1 MPRPLIQRS
10 TEELAA
16 LFDEWRNDQV
26 NLRVLIDE
34 LRHRDRPR
42 AVKLREQVEQ
52 VLRGDPADH
61 ADDKHDS
68 KQGELLLSENR
79 GTTKKTEKKKATDEE
94 PPAPQPKTT
103 ARAQQPRGDPEPYS
117 KFTLIQPLG
126 VSGRPTPYM
135 PEMLNDIRLDVSPG
149 DPLVKI
155 YRVALAELIRE
166 MKRRKI
172 GHRQFILEDGE
183 LVSTEGSGFSY
194 QFEFSEDAN
203 LFEGAQIELGIG
215 GRTVSGNL
223 TAILQGRIVIT
234 LSEDYGSNIGACI
247 LRIDNTALIQ
257 ALHDR
262 LQKIEN
268 GEVTMFRA
276 DFAAMVIKNE
286 GDARPPAPLPKRKCD
301 TLNDEKQRFIRVAL
315 ANEISWLW
323 GPPGTG
329 KTRTLTV
336 LTRLLY
342 DDGKRIL
349 ICSNTNQAV
358 DQVLLQLCREIR
370 QAGDAALDEGRV
382 VRLGRIE
389 HDDLRREF
397 EDTITIEGIVARK
410 SEELQRRKTQIE
422 TELLRLGDEIA
433 GAEAILRRFVE
444 LDGAEAALA
453 SAHAELSHAES
464 KFNQCAIAA
473 RNTAA
478 LRASF
483 QEELATW
490 SGAGAL
496 RRILLRSEANIR
508 RDLANTETQMTRLDG
523 EQRKTTELV
532 EAHRSAIAQAERTA
546 RDARHAVAG
555 QNRSELQRRVA
566 ECDTK
571 RQPLRDELARIAAEL
586 EQIREAVLKEA
597 RIVGAT
603 VTRTYLRPAEFAAF
617 DTVII
622 DEASMILLPAVF
634 HAAGLAT
641 ERVVVAGD
649 FRQLPPIV
657 QTEQKALHEILAH
670 DVFHESGIAKEA
682 ENGDPPRFAKLMT
695 QFRMDDA
702 ICRPISAAFYMGAL
716 KTSGDRVASPLSL
729 PEPFGQRLT
738 IIDTSRVWP
747 FSTRN
752 LFQSRFNLMHAL
764 AIRNL
769 VLHLRDAGC
778 IKDEKGQGAL
788 GLCSPYAAQAKLLRE
803 VLKSHG
809 LEKDVLARTVH
820 GFQGDERTVL
830 VLDLVDSIGERNV
843 GLFLQAN
850 QLEDTGA
857 KLQNVALSRAK
868 EAIVV
873 VANLTFLDAKLPG
886 DAILRGLLHDLQRA
900 GRIVDVRDVL
910 ALRPVLYDLRRFG
923 PQPDIDPEA
932 LRTGLFGGRD
942 FARLARLD
950 MEEAKESIVI
960 FSGFI
965 TPDRT
970 AAMGDLLRHRIAE
983 GVRVR
988 CVTRPPR
995 FNGTIAEELGR
1006 SALEALEALGAIVD
1020 LRSEIHEKVVLVDGR
1035 VAWFGSL
1042 NPLSHTARTSEL
1054 MARVEDPALVQHLVG
1069 LLSIR
1074 RRPAGGSDADSIVA
1088 ENPRCEKCGGW
1099 SVFFRR
1105 GRFGPFFAC
1114 ENSECHWSQSL
1125 DAPSH
1130 SSHQTGKQRETEADD
1145 EEKLKQKCPKCGSA
1159 VKKRNGRFGAFY
1171 SCSRYPKCDGKLDD
1185 KSRSK
1190 KKNG

>member
-1 MPRPLIQRS
+1 MPRPLIQRT
-10 TEELAA
+10 TEELSA
-16 LFDEWRNDQV
+16 LFDEWRNDHA
-26 NLRVLIDE
+26 NLRVLFDE
-34 LRHRDRPR
+34 LQHRDRPR
-42 AVKLREQVEQ
+42 AVKLREQVERA
-52 VLRGDPADH
+52 LRGDHTVH
-61 ADDKHDS
+61 ADNKNES
-68 KQGELLLSENR
+68 KQGELPLSGNS
-79 GTTKKTEKKKATDEE
+79 GSTKQSEKKKAKGEE
-94 PPAPQPKTT
+94 PPAPQPKTP
-103 ARAQQPRGDPEPYS
+103 ARAQLTRDDPEPYS

-126 VSGRPTPYM
+126 VSGRPTPYR
-135 PEMLNDIRLDVSPG
+135 PELLNDIRLDVSPG

-194 QFEFSEDAN
+194 QFEFAEDAN
-203 LFEGAQIELGIG
+203 LFEGAQIELVIG
-215 GRTVSGNL
+215 GRAVSGSL
-223 TAILQGRIVIT
+223 TGILQGRIVVT
-234 LSEDYGSNIGACI
+234 LSENYGSHIGACV

-268 GEVTMFRA
+268 GEVTTFRA
-276 DFAAMVIKNE
+276 DFATMLIKNE

-301 TLNDEKQRFIRVAL
+301 DLNEEKQRFIRVAL

-358 DQVLLQLCREIR
+358 DQVLLQLCKEMRK
-370 QAGDAALDEGRV
+370 AGDAALDEGRV

-397 EDTITIEGIVARK
+397 EDTITIDGIVARK
-410 SEELQRRKTQIE
+410 SEELHRRKTQIE
-422 TELLRLGDEIA
+422 TELLRLGSEIA
-433 GAEAILRRFVE
+433 GAESILRRFAE
-444 LDGAEAALA
+444 LDGAEATLV
-453 SAHAELSHAES
+453 SARAELSLAES
-464 KFNQCAIAA
+464 KFSESATAA
-473 RNTAA
+473 R
-478 LRASF
+478 ASLHA
-483 QEELATW
+483 ELATW
-490 SGAGAL
+490 NAAGAL

-508 RDLANTETQMTRLDG
+508 RDLANAETQMTRLNG
-523 EQRKTTELV
+523 EQHKAAGVV
-532 EAHRSAIAQAERTA
+532 EARRNASAQAETVV
-546 RDARHAVAG
+546 RDVRHAVAG
-555 QNRSELQRRVA
+555 QNRGELQRRVA
-566 ECDTK
+566 ECDKK

-603 VTRTYLRPAEFAAF
+603 VTRTYLRPTEFAAF

-682 ENGDPPRFAKLMT
+682 ENGNPPRFAKLMT

-702 ICRPISAAFYMGAL
+702 ICRPISAAFYGGEL
-716 KTSGDRVASPLSL
+716 KTAPTEERNISPLSL
-729 PEPFGQRLT
+729 PEPFNQHLT
-738 IIDTSRVWP
+738 IVDTSRVWP

-764 AIRNL
+764 AIRNV
-769 VLHLRDAGC
+769 VLHFRDTGC
-778 IKDEKGQGAL
+778 IVNAKGQGAV
-788 GLCSPYAAQAKLLRE
+788 GLCTPYAAQAKLLRE

-809 LEKDVLARTVH
+809 LEKIVRASTVH
-820 GFQGDERTVL
+820 GFQGDERAVL
-830 VLDLVDSIGERNV
+830 VLDLVDSIGERNA

-868 EAIVV
+868 EAIII

-886 DAILRGLLHDLQRA
+886 DAKLRGLLHDLQRA

-910 ALRPVLYDLRRFG
+910 ALKPVLDDLRRFG
-923 PQPDIDPEA
+923 PQPEIDRKHCARGFSVDATSRASRAWTWSKRRNPSSSSPA
-932 LRTGLFGGRD
+932 SSRLT
-942 FARLARLD
+942 ARLQW
-950 MEEAKESIVI
+950 
-960 FSGFI
+960 
-965 TPDRT
+965 
-970 AAMGDLLRHRIAE
+970 
-983 GVRVR
+983 
-988 CVTRPPR
+988 VTC
-995 FNGTIAEELGR
+995 
-1006 SALEALEALGAIVD
+1006 S
-1020 LRSEIHEKVVLVDGR
+1020 
-1035 VAWFGSL
+1035 
-1042 NPLSHTARTSEL
+1042 
-1054 MARVEDPALVQHLVG
+1054 
-1069 LLSIR
+1069 
-1074 RRPAGGSDADSIVA
+1074 
-1088 ENPRCEKCGGW
+1088 
-1099 SVFFRR
+1099 
-1105 GRFGPFFAC
+1105 
-1114 ENSECHWSQSL
+1114 
-1125 DAPSH
+1125 
-1130 SSHQTGKQRETEADD
+1130 
-1145 EEKLKQKCPKCGSA
+1145 
-1159 VKKRNGRFGAFY
+1159 VKKLRKASAFVA
-1171 SCSRYPKCDGKLDD
+1171 
-1185 KSRSK
+1185 
-1190 KKNG
+1190 

>member
-10 TEELAA
+10 TEELSA
-16 LFDEWRNDQV
+16 LFDEWRDDHA
-26 NLRVLIDE
+26 NLRVLFEE
-34 LRHRDRPR
+34 LQHRDRPR

-52 VLRGDPADH
+52 VLRGGHAEH
-61 ADDKHDS
+61 ADDKNKS
-68 KQGELLLSENR
+68 KQGEFPLSGNGGAAKR
-79 GTTKKTEKKKATDEE
+79 TEKKKAKDEE

-103 ARAQQPRGDPEPYS
+103 TRAQQPHDEPEPYS

-126 VSGRPTPYM
+126 VSGRPTPYR
-135 PEMLNDIRLDVSPG
+135 PEMLNDLLLDVSPG

-155 YRVALAELIRE
+155 YRVALAELILE

-183 LVSTEGSGFSY
+183 LVSTEGTGFSY
-194 QFEFSEDAN
+194 QFEFAEDAN
-203 LFEGAQIELGIG
+203 LFEGAQIELVIG
-215 GRTVSGNL
+215 GRSVSGSL

-234 LSEDYGSNIGACI
+234 LSEDYGANIGACV

-268 GEVTMFRA
+268 GEVTTFRA
-276 DFAAMVIKNE
+276 DFATKVIKNE
-286 GDARPPAPLPKRKCD
+286 GDARPPAPLPKQKCSD
-301 TLNDEKQRFIRVAL
+301 LNEEKQRFIRIAL

-329 KTRTLTV
+329 KTKTLTV
-336 LTRLLY
+336 LARLLY

-358 DQVLLQLCREIR
+358 DQVLLQLCREMPK
-370 QAGDAALDEGRV
+370 GDTALDDGRV

-397 EDTITIEGIVARK
+397 EDKITIEGIVARK
-410 SEELQRRKTQIE
+410 SEELHRHKAQIE
-422 TELLRLGDEIA
+422 AELLRLGSEIA
-433 GAEAILRRFVE
+433 GAEAILRRFAE
-444 LDGAEAALA
+444 LDGAEATLV
-453 SAHAELSHAES
+453 SARAELSLAES
-464 KFNQCAIAA
+464 KFSESATAA
-473 RNTAA
+473 RGATSS
-478 LRASF
+478 RASL
-483 QEELATW
+483 QAELATW
-490 SGAGAL
+490 NAAGAF

-508 RDLANTETQMTRLDG
+508 RDLANAETQMTRLNG
-523 EQRKTTELV
+523 EQHKTAGVV
-532 EAHRSAIAQAERTA
+532 EARRNALAQTEAA
-546 RDARHAVAG
+546 VRDARHSVAG

-566 ECDTK
+566 ECDKK
-571 RQPLRDELARIAAEL
+571 RQPLRDELARIATEL

-603 VTRTYLRPAEFAAF
+603 VTRTYLRPTEFAAF

-622 DEASMILLPAVF
+622 DEASMILLPAIF

-657 QTEQKALHEILAH
+657 QTQQKALHEILAF
-670 DVFHESGIAKEA
+670 DVFHTSGIAREA
-682 ENGDPPRFAKLMT
+682 ERGTPPRFAKLMT
-695 QFRMDDA
+695 QFRMDDEL
-702 ICRPISAAFYMGAL
+702 CRPISSAFYGGEL
-716 KTSGDRVASPLSL
+716 VTSETRKSSRPSL
-729 PEPFGQRLT
+729 PEPFSQHLT
-738 IIDTSRVWP
+738 IVDTSRVWP
-747 FSTRN
+747 FATRN

-778 IKDEKGQGAL
+778 IKDKEGQGAL

-820 GFQGDERTVL
+820 GFQGDERSVL

-850 QLEDTGA
+850 QREDTGA

-868 EAIVV
+868 KAIIV

-910 ALRPVLYDLRRFG
+910 ALRPVLDDLRRFG
-923 PQPDIDPEA
+923 PQPEIDPEA

-950 MEEAKESIVI
+950 MEQAKESIVI

-995 FNGTIAEELGR
+995 FNGSIPEELGR
-1006 SALEALEALGAIVD
+1006 AALDALEGLGAIVD

-1054 MARVEDPALVQHLVG
+1054 MARVEDPALVQHLAG

-1074 RRPAGGSDADSIVA
+1074 RRPADGSDAESIVA

-1114 ENSECHWSQSL
+1114 ENAECHWSQI
-1125 DAPSH
+1125 
-1130 SSHQTGKQRETEADD
+1130 
-1145 EEKLKQKCPKCGSA
+1145 
-1159 VKKRNGRFGAFY
+1159 
-1171 SCSRYPKCDGKLDD
+1171 
-1185 KSRSK
+1185 
-1190 KKNG
+1190 

>member
-10 TEELAA
+10 TEELSA
-16 LFDEWRNDQV
+16 LFDEWRNDHA
-26 NLRVLIDE
+26 NLRVLFDE
-34 LRHRDRPR
+34 LQHRDRPR

-52 VLRGDPADH
+52 VLRGGHAEP
-61 ADDKHDS
+61 ADDKNKS
-68 KQGELLLSENR
+68 KQGELPLSGNGGAAR
-79 GTTKKTEKKKATDEE
+79 RTEKKKAKDEE

-103 ARAQQPRGDPEPYS
+103 TRAQQARDEPEPYS

-126 VSGRPTPYM
+126 VSGRPTPYR
-135 PEMLNDIRLDVSPG
+135 PEMLNDLRLDVSPG

-155 YRVALAELIRE
+155 YRVALAELILE

-172 GHRQFILEDGE
+172 GHHQFILEDGE

-194 QFEFSEDAN
+194 QFEFAEDAN
-203 LFEGAQIELGIG
+203 FFEGAQIELVIG
-215 GRTVSGNL
+215 GRSVSGSL

-234 LSEDYGSNIGACI
+234 LSEDYGANIGACV

-268 GEVTMFRA
+268 GEVTTFRA
-276 DFAAMVIKNE
+276 DFATKLITNE
-286 GDARPPAPLPKRKCD
+286 GDERPPAPLPKQKCSD
-301 TLNDEKQRFIRVAL
+301 LNEEKQRFIRVAL

-336 LTRLLY
+336 LARLLY

-358 DQVLLQLCREIR
+358 DQVLLQLCREMR
-370 QAGDAALDEGRV
+370 QAGDATLDEGRV

-389 HDDLRREF
+389 HDDLRGEF
-397 EDTITIEGIVARK
+397 EDKITIDGIVARK
-410 SEELQRRKTQIE
+410 SEELHRRKTQIE
-422 TELLRLGDEIA
+422 TELLRLESEIA
-433 GAEAILRRFVE
+433 RAEAILRRFAE
-444 LDGAEAALA
+444 LDGAEAALV
-453 SAHAELSHAES
+453 SARAALSLAES
-464 KFNQCAIAA
+464 KFNECATAA
-473 RNTAA
+473 RGATAS
-478 LRASF
+478 RAIL

-490 SGAGAL
+490 NAAGTF

-508 RDLANTETQMTRLDG
+508 RDLANAETQMTRLDG
-523 EQRKTTELV
+523 EQRKAAGVV
-532 EAHRSAIAQAERTA
+532 EAHRNALAHGEATA

-566 ECDTK
+566 ECDKK

-603 VTRTYLRPAEFAAF
+603 VTRTYLRPTEFAAF

-622 DEASMILLPAVF
+622 DEASMILLPAIF

-657 QTEQKALHEILAH
+657 QTEQKALHEILAF
-670 DVFHESGIAKEA
+670 DVFHASGIAREA
-682 ENGDPPRFAKLMT
+682 ERGTPPRFAKLMT
-695 QFRMDDA
+695 QFRMDDEL
-702 ICRPISAAFYMGAL
+702 CRPISSAFYRGEL
-716 KTSGDRVASPLSL
+716 VTSEDRESSPLSL
-729 PEPFGQRLT
+729 PEPFSQHLT
-738 IIDTSRVWP
+738 IVDTSRVWP
-747 FSTRN
+747 FATRN

-769 VLHLRDAGC
+769 VLHLRDADS
-778 IKDEKGQGAL
+778 IKDERGRGTV
-788 GLCSPYAAQAKLLRE
+788 GLCTPYAAQAKLLRE
-803 VLKSHG
+803 VLKSHR
-809 LEKDVLARTVH
+809 LEEVVRASTAH
-820 GFQGDERTVL
+820 GFQGDERAVL

-857 KLQNVALSRAK
+857 KLQNVALSRGK
-868 EAIVV
+868 EAIIV

-886 DAILRGLLHDLQRA
+886 DAILRGLLHDLQRV

-910 ALRPVLYDLRRFG
+910 ALRPVLDDLRRFG
-923 PQPDIDPEA
+923 PQPGIDPEA

-942 FARLARLD
+942 FERLARLD
-950 MEEAKESIVI
+950 MEQAKESIVI

-970 AAMGDLLRHRIAE
+970 AAMGDLLRQKIAE

-995 FNGTIAEELGR
+995 FNGSIPEELGR
-1006 SALEALEALGAIVD
+1006 EALDALEALGAIVD

-1054 MARVEDPALVQHLVG
+1054 MARVEDPALVQHLAG

-1074 RRPAGGSDADSIVA
+1074 RRPADGSDAESIVA
-1088 ENPRCEKCGGW
+1088 ENPRCEKCGAW

-1105 GRFGPFFAC
+1105 GRFGPFFGC
-1114 ENSECHWSQSL
+1114 ESSECHWSQSL
-1125 DAPSH
+1125 DATSRPSG
-1130 SSHQTGKQRETEADD
+1130 QAGKRREANADD
-1145 EEKLKQKCPKCGSA
+1145 EEALKQKCPKCGSA
-1159 VKKRNGRFGAFY
+1159 VKKRSGRFGDFY
-1171 SCSRYPKCDGKLDD
+1171 SCSRYPQCDGKVDD
-1185 KSRSK
+1185 RPRRK
-1190 KKNG
+1190 KRP